1 MTTFIIVQ
9 SPVTSDVNK
18 LTIDWVQ
25 ILPLLSSDI
34 QLRVGKLNGPF
45 RGPEG
50 YTYPKPASKKGKT
63 KDASASTN
71 RDGDEG
77 EGSSSITNN
86 NNNAE
91 VVSTATSV
99 RPSIVLPAF
108 KDPADMCFYFHSHF
122 ASNKQLQK
130 KYIALSSDKVVT
142 SSGSGH
148 NMYYMCIYIINVSM
162 SCLFL
167 YVRFRLSSVVFN

>member
-1 MTTFIIVQ
+1 MLVVFLIA
-9 SPVTSDVNK
+9 P
-18 LTIDWVQ
+18 
-25 ILPLLSSDI
+25 
-34 QLRVGKLNGPF
+34 
-45 RGPEG
+45 
-50 YTYPKPASKKGKT
+50 
-63 KDASASTN
+63 
-71 RDGDEG
+71 
-77 EGSSSITNN
+77 TNN

-142 SSGSGH
+142 SSGSGY
-148 NMYYMCIYIINVSM
+148 NMYYMCICIINVSNIFFICM
-162 SCLFL
+162 SVFASPL
-167 YVRFRLSSVVFN
+167 LSSTNSPLFRVVPCSPRAHESCGALCRGDSQRGAVMAAVRARQVSIIYYSLHLE